1 MTTRFKIS
9 LAAALAVVTIA
20 TAAPMLMAQDRAAAR
35 GRDRALAGRLRVDR
49 AGRACAAAGRW
60 VSDRASASSI

>member
-1 MTTRFKIS
+1 MTTRFKTS

-20 TAAPMLMAQDRAAAR
+20 AAAPMLMAAASAKATV
-35 GRDRALAGRLRVDR
+35 DKLAYRLRVDR

-60 VSDRASASSI
+60 VSDPGSMSSI